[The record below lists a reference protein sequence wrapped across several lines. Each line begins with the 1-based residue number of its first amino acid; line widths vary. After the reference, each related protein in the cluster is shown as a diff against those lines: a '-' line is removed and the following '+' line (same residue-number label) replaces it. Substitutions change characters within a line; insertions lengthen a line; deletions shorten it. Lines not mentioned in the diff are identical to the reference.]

1 MFGRV
6 IATSYKEN
14 DHCMDEA
21 IKTLQ
26 FMGFLSWRLKE
37 EHTERSVVQDGEGL
51 RQTWCR
57 ETGEYIRL
65 ISVYDYD
72 RNEYRCALYRFVD
85 GYAED
90 EKIEN

>member
-26 FMGFLSWRLKE
+26 FMGILSWKLKE
-37 EHTERSVVQDGEGL
+37 EHTERSVVQDGDGL
-51 RQTWCR
+51 RQTWR
-57 ETGEYIRL
+57 RDTGELIRL
-65 ISVYDYD
+65 ISIYDYD
-72 RNEYRCALYRFVD
+72 RNEYRCALYRFIEE
-85 GYAED
+85 YAPD
-90 EKIEN
+90 EKLEK